1 MDNKKLTLNALKTE
15 FELKF
20 KSMEAFQTQLFEKI
34 ERLEQQNAKYK
45 KENFAQQLDILTV
58 KIEKNSRISEKEK
71 EKEKG
76 GTEKLKYA
84 FLSENARDPV
94 RIDPFDAGIDLKS
107 AYDFSVPARGREL
120 IKTDLQFEFPQG
132 YFGKIE
138 SRSGLS
144 WKKGIET
151 GAGIIDF
158 SYRGPLGVVLH
169 NHTDEVFYIKA
180 GDRIAQMILEE
191 YGTHELVKCPPLGSG
206 EEGEISSTER
216 GDNGFGSSG
225 I

>member
-1 MDNKKLTLNALKTE
+1 MDSKKLTLNILKTE
-15 FELKF
+15 FEVRLK
-20 KSMEAFQTQLFEKI
+20 SVEAFQSQLLEKI
-34 ERLEQQNAKYK
+34 ERLEQQNSEYK
-45 KENFAQQLDILTV
+45 KENNNLVQQLDILTM
-58 KIEKNSRISEKEK
+58 KIGKEK
-71 EKEKG
+71 REEG
-76 GTEKLKYA
+76 SDVKLKYA
-84 FLSENARDPV
+84 FLTENAKDPV
-94 RIDPFDAGIDLKS
+94 RLDPLDAGLDLKS

-120 IKTDLQFEFPQG
+120 IKTDLQFEFPRG

-151 GAGIIDF
+151 GAGVLDEN
-158 SYRGPLGVVLH
+158 YRGPVGVVLH